1 MESNNNE
8 LWEKLTTDNEF
19 LLEWL
24 ELGGD
29 PDMVK
34 NSNDNSK
41 SLLWSAT
48 WKRNFV
54 GVRLLLEYSANPNFG
69 GVISNNDWNSRD
81 YPEVTPLMIAVKDRD
96 IDMVKLLLDGV
107 EKKDGSG
114 INKADIKYVAARW
127 GNILHYL
134 TGSFGNSIYGRY
146 SKFTRETMDGILM
159 LLLDYGA
166 NPYEKASTIWYGRAG
181 KGASEMF
188 KNTKRLYGATPIEN
202 AINYGHPGAARLMEE
217 WQSRLERIKN
227 EQILSFMK
235 SMISTNGP
243 TSELDDLSEIGE
255 KINLYRSNMR
265 TSPNISRR
273 EREEDIIEDS
283 EEEYDD
289 EYDEYDDD
297 GYDGDGYDDDGYDVD
312 GYDANGYDVDGYDID
327 GYDANGYDVDGYD
340 VDGYDANG
348 YDVNN
353 FDIDGIKKQSA
364 GYKNKKRKLTYKRNK
379 YYI

>member
-1 MESNNNE
+1 MDSKDNIE

-29 PDMVK
+29 PNMVK
-34 NSNDNSK
+34 NSNNNSK

-48 WKRNFV
+48 WNRNFV
-54 GVRLLLEYSANPNFG
+54 GVRLLLQYGANPNFG
-69 GVISNNDWNSRD
+69 GVISNNDWHSRD
-81 YPEVTPLMIAVKDRD
+81 YPEVTPLMVAVKDRD

-107 EKKDGSG
+107 EKKDGNG

-146 SKFTRETMDGILM
+146 SKFTRGTMDEILM
-159 LLLDYGA
+159 LLLEYGA
-166 NPYEKASTIWYGRAG
+166 NPYEKAPTIWYGRAG

-188 KNTKRLYGATPIEN
+188 KNTKRLYEATPIEN
-202 AINYGHPGAARLMEE
+202 AINYGHPGAARLMEA
-217 WQSRLERIKN
+217 WKRRLERIKN
-227 EQILSFMK
+227 EQVLSFMK
-235 SMISTNGP
+235 SIISTGGP
-243 TSELDDLSEIGE
+243 TSELDELSEIGE
-255 KINLYRSNMR
+255 KINFYRSNMR
-265 TSPNISRR
+265 TSPNISMR

-283 EEEYDD
+283 EEEY
-289 EYDEYDDD
+289 E
-297 GYDGDGYDDDGYDVD
+297 
-312 GYDANGYDVDGYDID
+312 YDANGYDID

-340 VDGYDANG
+340 VDGYDIDGYDVNGYDIDGYDVDGYDANG
-348 YDVNN
+348 YDVDNY
-353 FDIDGIKKQSA
+353 DIDGIKKQSA
-364 GYKNKKRKLTYKRNK
+364 GYKNKRKLTYKRKK